1 MYNNKFKFLP
11 RLFLLT
17 FLIVFLQKPVFG
29 QQIYKSPISTIKI
42 DSLFKGKYVIVGDS
56 SNNTNSGSEKNY
68 IVEFMEEPAISEMQT
83 YPSKAR
89 LRVGQAKNRHVQQ
102 INRFKNDLEQL
113 MGNHQQRAKIQASKS
128 VEIKKSYYKVF
139 NGASITSNEDMVD
152 DIESLPYVKRV
163 HIDREVKV
171 SLTESLGVIKTQ
183 TVWNDY
189 GLYGEGIKIG
199 VIDTGIDYL
208 HADLGGGFGPGF
220 KVAGGYDFVN
230 NDNDPM
236 DDHFHGTHVAGI
248 ISADGTLKGV
258 APKATL
264 YALKTLDAAGF
275 GALSDIVAAI
285 EWTVDPNGDGDFQ
298 DKLHVVNMSLGAE
311 EDPNCPMVIAVE
323 NAIQAGIVFCIAA
336 GNNYTNYSIGSPGTA
351 PNAITVGS
359 IQKDKWLS
367 DFSSKGPTKK
377 ELLKPDILAPGSNIN
392 STVPNNNYESLNGT
406 SMATPHVAG
415 AVALL
420 LNKHQQWTPEQVK
433 SALMT
438 TAQSINYDIWEQG
451 RGVID
456 IASAIKTE
464 THVFP
469 ASISY
474 GNIGNSKAEGN
485 STLIKIDTIW
495 VYNDSPM
502 SKIYSAT
509 IIGDLPVGYSYTF
522 NQNSIIVPSK
532 QKQPLIFTSLLDINQ
547 IPSPETIIPYYEFE
561 LAISDQ
567 DQNSITIPVTFVK
580 KNKVI
585 IEFNSRPDYVLIH
598 DRGSSIKYYPNPS
611 KLFEFSIPNGTYDI
625 VAFFESFT
633 KTVIKEDVLIDE
645 NFQIKIS
652 SKEAKNKLVFQAEG
666 AQGETVP
673 ILDLSISIDHKT
685 AGPMLWVLYMHF
697 DNNGKNEI
705 TRYFSDISDQYDLQY
720 TYFSS
725 ACMNSEG
732 ISYLFPYHLNQG
744 MNSSITYRNNSS
756 DIKKVV
762 YDLEYPQNQGFLYF
776 ERWFNMSKYLYI
788 STSFTDCDAK
798 YNLLSYP
805 YKIEEYKIK
814 TPDENFYLDYTRYRI
829 SESETELTDLFSS
842 KNLIVTTPW
851 AKLDQSAEHI
861 VTPKGKI
868 SNGSPI
874 KLLQGPLHFSSLY
887 WIADNHLNF
896 YKRGPFFHN
905 YAHDWSSHDV
915 SFSIISNKDTVQYQV
930 TNDAENWIPENY
942 ELKPS
947 TDYAIQIISEAGKIL
962 NHKSEAKFSVRF
974 NSDLNYVVSPDI
986 NISMFPNQHMY
997 EKKNSFGMDE
1007 QPVIQVRSG
1016 FEYSFYYKKVDQEEW
1031 ISLTGTSEESTPD
1044 YYYSKS
1050 FKLPTDLEIGL
1061 YSIKVSNSNY
1071 YDYEISPAF
1080 VMLDQL
1086 TADSLVLV
1094 DLYTYTNGNKWK
1106 NNSKWLEG
1114 NVNEWFG
1121 ISIEHGRIIAIELPD
1136 NNLQGQI
1143 PKSLNNLKALKH
1155 INVNNNKL
1163 SGLPNLDQLVNL
1175 DTLNV
1180 GNNSLAFNDLLPNIF
1195 VQNFIYAPQDTIGS
1209 QRQLWMFI
1217 GDSISLRVPA
1227 FENRVNYIWYKNG
1240 VSLENTSN
1248 TPQLSFD
1255 SLVFKDGGLYYAEMS
1270 HSLLPKLKIVSHELD
1285 LNVHQRLFETISD
1298 LAITSNSLLSQG
1310 INWVDFDNDGDLDVF
1325 LLGYYN
1331 AFLFK
1336 NMYKDTGI
1344 VEFEEVQI
1352 NELQSFE
1359 FENFPINCTWADFD
1373 NDSLPDFFITTVHS
1387 GNLMFKNTSSGFV
1400 KVENEATTRQ
1410 RYTYTS
1416 SWGDYNN
1423 DGLVDLLTINQS
1435 GGAEDKLCELF
1446 ENTGNGSFLSI
1457 DINVEV
1463 DYATLAYWAD
1473 VNNDGNLDILIA
1485 SYNSKLLINNDGD
1498 FEPTNLPIEN
1508 WMSGASWG
1516 DYNND
1521 GFLDLF
1527 VAHDQI
1533 SGSKLYSNNGK
1544 ELLYNNSFDVDLS
1557 DIEVI
1562 GSAWGDYDN
1571 DGDLDIF
1578 ISSTIGQNVL
1588 LQNMMMETGMVVFE
1602 RVYGFEDN
1610 GLFSRGLAWGDYDN
1624 DGFLDMIVANFNGN
1638 NTLYR
1643 NIGNSNGWI
1652 SIKCKG
1658 TMSNTMAI
1666 GTKVRAKAI
1675 INGKPVWQLREI
1687 SAQTGPLSQ
1696 NSPFINMGFGNATV
1710 IDSLVIEWPL
1720 YGKQVLTNVTL
1731 NQHLEIVEP
1740 FVKFYLNLLQP
1751 ENVEMGPLQ
1760 SITLPLQI
1768 DYNGKRKIKFSFVC
1782 PETDINLSFDD
1793 NNLIIQPGKYSGFT
1807 TVTIRASDGILSDE
1821 KTIDLKVNKTVT
1833 GISQSE
1839 PNILI
1844 YPNPNNGEF
1853 LLQIVGYGGKNLKVD
1868 FVNVLGETVLTINRK
1883 NLAENHTQIV
1893 ELNHPNG
1900 VYIMRCLLG
1909 DEVITNKL
1917 IKQ

>member
-1 MYNNKFKFLP
+1 MYNNNYKLKA
-11 RLFLLT
+11 RLFLIT
-17 FLIVFLQKPVFG
+17 FLLVFIQLPIFG
-29 QQIYKSPISTIKI
+29 QHIYKSPISTIKI
-42 DSLFKGKYVIVGDS
+42 DSLFKGKYVIVGDTT
-56 SNNTNSGSEKNY
+56 NNTNSGSGKNY
-68 IVEFMEEPAISEMQT
+68 IVEFMEEPAIIEMQAS
-83 YPSKAR
+83 PSKAR
-89 LRVGQAKNRHVQQ
+89 IRVGQAKNRHVQQ

-113 MGNHQQRAKIQASKS
+113 MGNHQQRAKVLTPSA

-139 NGASITSNEDMVD
+139 NGASITSNEDLVD
-152 DIESLPYVKRV
+152 DIERLPYVKRV
-163 HIDREVKV
+163 HIDRAVKI
-171 SLTESLGVIKTQ
+171 SLSQSLGVINTQ

-189 GLYGEGIKIG
+189 GIYGEGIKIG

-208 HADLGGGFGPGF
+208 HPDLGGGFGPGF

-264 YALKTLDAAGF
+264 YGLKALDAYGF
-275 GALSDIVAAI
+275 GMLSDIVAAI

-298 DKLHVVNMSLGAE
+298 DKMHVVNMSLGSE

-367 DFSSKGPTKK
+367 AFSSKGPTKN
-377 ELLKPDILAPGSNIN
+377 ELLKPDILAPGSDIN
-392 STVPNNNYESLNGT
+392 STVLNNNYESLNGT

-438 TAQSINYDIWEQG
+438 TAQSINFNIWEQG

-456 IASAIKTE
+456 IASAIRTE

-469 ASISY
+469 SSISY
-474 GNIGNSKAEGN
+474 GNIGNSKTVGN
-485 STLIKIDTIW
+485 STLTKIDTIW
-495 VYNDSPM
+495 LYNDSPL
-502 SKIYSAT
+502 SKIYTAT
-509 IIGDLPVGYSYTF
+509 VIGDLPVGYSYTF
-522 NQNSIIVPSK
+522 NQNSLIVPSK
-532 QKQPLIFTSLLDINQ
+532 QKLPLIFTSSLDINQ
-547 IPSPETIIPYYEFE
+547 IPAPQTIIPYYEFK
-561 LAISDQ
+561 LALSDQ
-567 DQNSITIPVTFVK
+567 NQNSITIPVTFVK

-585 IEFNSRPDYVLIH
+585 IEFNTRPDYVLIH
-598 DRGSSIKYYPNPS
+598 DNGPTIKFYPNPG
-611 KLFEFSIPNGTYDI
+611 KLFEFSIPNGTYNI

-633 KTVIKEDVLIDE
+633 KTVIKEEVLIDE

-673 ILDLSISIDHKT
+673 ILDLSISIDHKI

-720 TYFSS
+720 NYFSS

-762 YDLEYPQNQGFLYF
+762 YELEYPQNQGFLYY
-776 ERWFNMSKYLYI
+776 ERWFNMSKYFYI

-842 KNLIVTTPW
+842 KNRIVTTPW
-851 AKLDQSAEHI
+851 AKLDQNAEHI

-868 SNGSPI
+868 LTGSPI
-874 KLLQGPLHFSSLY
+874 KLLQGPLHFTPSY
-887 WIADNHLNF
+887 WISGNDLYF
-896 YKRGPFFHN
+896 YKKGPFFHN
-905 YAHDWSSHDV
+905 YANDWTSHDV
-915 SFSIISNKDTVQYQV
+915 SFSIISNNDTVQYQV

-947 TDYAIQIISEAGKIL
+947 TDYALQIISEAGKIL
-962 NHKSEAKFSVRF
+962 NHKSEAKFTVRF
-974 NSDLNYVVSPDI
+974 NSNLNYIVSPDI

-1007 QPVIQVRSG
+1007 QPVIQVKSIT
-1016 FEYSFYYKKVDQEEW
+1016 ENLLYYKKIDQEEW
-1031 ISLTGTSEESTPD
+1031 ISLTGTSEQSHID
-1044 YYYSKS
+1044 WNYYQN
-1050 FKLPTDLEIGL
+1050 FILPEGLEKGL
-1061 YSIKVSNSNY
+1061 YSIKISNPNH
-1071 YDYEISPAF
+1071 YDYEINPAF
-1080 VMLDQL
+1080 AMLDQL

-1094 DLYTYTNGNKWK
+1094 DLYAYTNGNKWK
-1106 NNSKWLEG
+1106 NNRNWLEG
-1114 NVNEWFG
+1114 NVNEWYG
-1121 ISIEHGRIIAIELPD
+1121 VSIEHGRIVAIKLPD

-1143 PKSLNNLKALKH
+1143 PKSLNNLKALKL
-1155 INVNNNKL
+1155 IDFNNNKL
-1163 SGLPNLDQLVNL
+1163 SGLPNLDPLVNL
-1175 DTLNV
+1175 ETLNV
-1180 GNNSLAFNDLLPNIF
+1180 GKNSLTFKDLLPNVF
-1195 VQNFIYAPQDTIGS
+1195 VQNYIYAPQDTTGS

-1227 FENRVNYIWYKNG
+1227 YENGVNYIWYKNDE
-1240 VSLENTSN
+1240 LLI
-1248 TPQLSFD
+1248 TPNSTQLSFD
-1255 SLVFKDGGLYYAEMS
+1255 SLVFEDSGLYHAEMS
-1270 HSLLPKLKIVSHELD
+1270 HDLLPNLKITSHKLN
-1285 LNVHQRLFETISD
+1285 LNVHQRLFENITD
-1298 LAITSNSLLSQG
+1298 LEFTSNVLLSQG
-1310 INWVDFDNDGDLDVF
+1310 VNWVDFDNDGDLDVF
-1325 LLGYYN
+1325 LFGLYN

-1336 NMYKDTGI
+1336 NMYKETGI
-1344 VEFEEVQI
+1344 VEFEEI
-1352 NELQSFE
+1352 PISGLQAGGFDDYPS
-1359 FENFPINCTWADFD
+1359 NCTWADFD
-1373 NDSLPDFFITTVHS
+1373 NDGFVDFLITTGIS
-1387 GNLMFKNTSSGFV
+1387 ENWMFKNTGNGFV
-1400 KVENEATTRQ
+1400 KVENEATVRQ
-1410 RYTYTS
+1410 GYTYTS

-1423 DGLVDLLTINQS
+1423 DGLVDLLTINFP
-1435 GGAEDKLCELF
+1435 GGAEDKICELF
-1446 ENTGNGSFLSI
+1446 ENKGNGSFQSV
-1457 DINVEV
+1457 DDFNVEAN
-1463 DYATLAYWAD
+1463 YAILAYWAD

-1485 SYNSKLLINNDGD
+1485 TEDSKLLINNYGE
-1498 FEPTNLPIEN
+1498 FESTDASIDN
-1508 WMSGASWG
+1508 WMNGASWG

-1527 VAHDQI
+1527 VVHDLMT
-1533 SGSKLYSNNGK
+1533 GSKLYFNNGK
-1544 ELLYNNSFDVDLS
+1544 ELSNDNNFVVDLS
-1557 DIEVI
+1557 DIDAK

-1588 LQNMMMETGMVVFE
+1588 LQNMLMETGMVVFE
-1602 RVYGFEDN
+1602 RVKGFDDM
-1610 GLFSRGLAWGDYDN
+1610 GLHSHGAAWGDYDF
-1624 DGFLDMIVANFNGN
+1624 DGFIDMLVTNKNGN
-1638 NTLYR
+1638 NTLHR
-1643 NIGNSNGWI
+1643 NVGNSNGWI

-1687 SAQTGPLSQ
+1687 SAQTGALSQ
-1696 NSPFINMGFGNATV
+1696 NSPFVNMGFGNATV

-1720 YGKQVLTNVTL
+1720 YGKQVLTNVSL
-1731 NQHLEIVEP
+1731 NQHMEISEP
-1740 FVKFYLNLLQP
+1740 FKKFHLNLLQP
-1751 ENVEMGPLQ
+1751 EDVEMGQMQ
-1760 SITLPLQI
+1760 SVALPLQV
-1768 DYNGKRKIKFSFVC
+1768 DYNGKRRIAFSFIC
-1782 PETDINLSFDD
+1782 PETEVNLSFAE
-1793 NNLIIQPGKYSGFT
+1793 NNMIIQPEMYLGTT
-1807 TVTIRASDGILSDE
+1807 TVTIRATDGELSDE

-1833 GISQSE
+1833 GVSQNESD
-1839 PNILI
+1839 ILI
-1844 YPNPNNGEF
+1844 YPNPNNGQF
-1853 LLQIVGYGGKNLKVD
+1853 LIQIIGHGGKNLKVD
-1868 FVNVLGETVLTINRK
+1868 FVNVLGETVLTINQK
-1883 NLAENHTQIV
+1883 NLADTYTQIV

-1900 VYIMRCLLG
+1900 IYIMRCLLG
-1909 DEVITNKL
+1909 DEVITKKIIN
-1917 IKQ
+1917 Q